1 MANVAFSEVYNGI
14 TIDYTNNAQFAAG
27 EQTFCVSLVEQGIDN
42 GSLLT
47 VPNTNPV
54 VNVTNV
60 RIIAGVHDNTTNTAT
75 GATIP
80 DPAHVSLQCG
90 TSGFGNYKVHLWTL
104 PTPSTNADADTTLDT
119 DTPLDWVKRK

>member
-1 MANVAFSEVYNGI
+1 MANVIFSEVYKTI
-14 TIDYTNNAQFAAG
+14 TIDYTKSAQFNG
-27 EQTFCVSLVEQGIDN
+27 SEQPFCVSLVKLGIDN

-54 VNVTNV
+54 VKVTNV
-60 RIIAGVHDNTTNTAT
+60 RIIAGIHSQTTNTAT

-80 DPAHVSLQCG
+80 DQAHVSLQCG

-104 PTPSTNADADTTLDT
+104 PTPATHADAATKLDT
-119 DTPLDWVKRK
+119 VTPLDWVKRK